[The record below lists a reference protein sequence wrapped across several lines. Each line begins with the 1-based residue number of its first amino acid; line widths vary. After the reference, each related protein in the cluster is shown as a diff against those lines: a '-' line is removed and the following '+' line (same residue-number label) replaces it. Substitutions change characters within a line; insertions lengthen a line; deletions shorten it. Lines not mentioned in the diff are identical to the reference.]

1 MVRYHFRDRLFD
13 LCSCTKYEL
22 ADCGPNGWRDGS
34 SWPLY
39 VVRFV
44 QLCSLPNNGDKTV
57 VFMIQTVAQVIRLED
72 RPKLFGTLGAVFGLS
87 SFIGPLIGD
96 TFRDRVSSFHYLFI
110 CFCTAY
116 RLFSHSLITSH
127 LGMFLSVFLHQIP
140 FLAHGYS
147 NSAGVSLT
155 ISDQQRLYHSHYPLA
170 QVISTLWGRSFSYRR
185 NLTPSY
191 F

>member
-1 MVRYHFRDRLFD
+1 
-13 LCSCTKYEL
+13 
-22 ADCGPNGWRDGS
+22 
-34 SWPLY
+34 
-39 VVRFV
+39 
-44 QLCSLPNNGDKTV
+44 
-57 VFMIQTVAQVIRLED
+57 MIQTVAQVTRLED
-72 RPKLFGTLGAVFGLS
+72 RPKLFGMLGAVFGLS

-96 TFRDRVSSFHYLFI
+96 TFRDHVSSFHYLFI

-116 RLFSHSLITSH
+116 RLFSHSFITGH
-127 LGMFLSVFLHQIP
+127 LGMFLSIFLPQIP